1 MITKHL
7 LLLVSLCLWEGLA
20 GSASASKVVR
30 RRGVGVLHLVKQ
42 GESTA
47 AIQRDA
53 NVDANALPVMTLRNL
68 INQQAGDAGSF
79 SYSKM
84 LQTHAAPSGANKE
97 KQAFKPKRE
106 VDSVFKKE
114 VTAHTLSGDKELN
127 QDVKKVKNNTKNA
140 EAAKTGRTDKTF
152 TIHHKPDLHSNKTKF
167 KSGSRSR
174 SRPDLSVYT
183 TGVPGKGFS
192 IDSNRKLNLTGSYGV
207 LKLLSKENLVRIVN
221 SQMQSVPSLSF
232 PSKGS
237 RSRKRDLIDVNHRQL
252 ESQKMLRQDMVVTQ
266 PHTGFDNQTAFPYV
280 SPVTP
285 SDLNRDRG
293 ANSPIIPL
301 IEVKPAFSQ
310 EQVNLGIEDSDNGDS
325 KSEHV
330 VHMLSTTPRGEVSL
344 SPEKEATISQTEPP
358 FTSTKHLPLY
368 VPSEMNNSPPSVLT
382 AQHPRLIL
390 GNRAADSHRDPLTES
405 VHTAQT
411 ELSTAQYSEDEDNT
425 LVNSSHVLR
434 LHPAN
439 EWSRDAKTAGLR
451 AVDPENGQGLVFEE
465 AESEVKEE
473 EERDHMEGKG
483 PRSRS
488 RRSWIW
494 NQFFVIEEYAGPE
507 PVLIGRLHTDMDRN
521 DGRTKYV
528 LRGEGAGSV
537 FVIDEKTGNIHVTKP
552 LDREE
557 KDEYRL
563 VATATDRQTD
573 RALEPSSQFIIRV
586 QDINDNPPVFDE
598 GPYSAMVPE
607 MANIGTSIIQVTATD
622 ADDPT
627 YGNSAKLVYT
637 LVQGQQY
644 FSVDPQTGILR
655 TAVPDMD
662 RETQDQYLVLLQAK
676 DMGGHLGGLSGTTT
690 VTVKLTDV
698 NDNPPRFTQS
708 MWSFSVS
715 ELAIPG
721 AEIGRISATDADLGE
736 NAKLEYTILEGET
749 GDTFNITGVNQEAV
763 IILNKAVDY
772 ESRSSYSFSVEVL
785 NPIVDPRFL
794 RRGPFK
800 DRASIR
806 VAVLDADEPPRFSRA
821 RYHMDVSENCPPA
834 CTVGRVSAVD
844 PDTGLTNNIRF
855 SIDPQSDPEALFRIT
870 PDTGLITTAME
881 LDREREHWHNITVI
895 ATQRDNPSQVSRVL
909 VAVETLDLNDNAPEL
924 DRQYT
929 TAMCDSSSVGQV
941 VQVLRAIDR
950 DEGGNDSTV
959 YFSIP
964 PESSAALNFSVRDSG
979 GPTAS
984 LVLLSQIQP
993 LSRSPSSTLTLFVPL
1008 VLRDGTSGLTS
1019 TGTVTVSVCPCLR
1032 GGAQTGEKEKNKQME
1047 GEWDSDTEAVCLPQH
1062 STLPSPGL
1070 STAALLAILACVA
1083 TLLAVS
1089 ALSLSLRRQKR
1100 DSLSPLEEDDVR
1112 ENIITYDDEGGGE
1125 ADTAAFDIAALQS
1138 APHSS
1143 HSRGYRTL
1151 DSRNVR
1157 YTQRTHE
1164 KARTYSWAQNPG
1176 VDHNYSGPGGGALYG
1191 RLCYSSHTLPVLRRT
1206 PGGTFEPG
1214 LAELGYRYPGGQ
1226 PDHSLVIQNQG
1237 AMVRPMESGAVYI
1250 APNDLST
1257 GSRMGSCAG
1266 SRDGTAVSTSDGG
1279 TPRTSD
1285 SQERGGGTRTASN
1298 CTEGSNEDNVNHSQD
1313 VDWRRTEPTHAHLRS
1328 HQVQSETLP
1337 REHTHLV
1344 MTRSGSMIGQGHSAG
1359 CWGND
1364 SATLPL
1370 AGRRASCTGSAPKGT
1385 SSGQAESDSS
1395 AGGGGERGGG
1405 GCGGGNGSGGTSTDG
1420 QHQPGNGRNYTTG
1433 LQGDMSGQRDFAS
1446 SLGRRGLE
1454 IGSNFVVARPD
1465 REGGGISLT
1474 GTPPVYTDAPG
1485 FIGNWRD
1492 GMGLG
1497 GYVLGRR
1504 DMTPQLLPFPGQPRG
1519 VYGGVMGF
1527 GGGWVP
1533 GMEAARGSP
1542 GPGGPSLALRVGEFL
1557 RLRLAQVTF
1566 DPSQPPYD
1574 SVQVYGLE
1582 GTGSRA
1588 GSLSSLES
1596 EGEKEAEKED
1606 WGAGMD
1612 EWGPQFQKLAQLFIE
1627 REKEKEDKDQA
1638 EDGAKKENGM
1648 KGDSERRERGEQT
1661 GDEGKD

>member
-1 MITKHL
+1 MITRNL
-7 LLLVSLCLWEGLA
+7 LLLLSLCLWEGLE
-20 GSASASKVVR
+20 GGASASKVVR
-30 RRGVGVLHLVKQ
+30 RRGVGGSHVVKP
-42 GESTA
+42 GESRA
-47 AIQRDA
+47 GDQRDA
-53 NVDANALPVMTLRNL
+53 SVDADGMPVVTFRNL
-68 INQQAGDAGSF
+68 INHEQAGDTGSF
-79 SYSKM
+79 SHSKL
-84 LQTHAAPSGANKE
+84 LQSHAAPSVAYKE
-97 KQAFKPKRE
+97 RKALKPKRE

-114 VTAHTLSGDKELN
+114 VTPRTLSNDKEFI
-127 QDVKKVKNNTKNA
+127 QEGRKVKNNTKNA
-140 EAAKTGRTDKTF
+140 ETTRTGRSEKTF
-152 TIHHKPDLHSNKTKF
+152 AIRHKTDPHSNRTRF

-174 SRPDLSVYT
+174 ARPDLSVYT

-252 ESQKMLRQDMVVTQ
+252 EAQKVARQDMVVTQ
-266 PHTGFDNQTAFPYV
+266 SRAGFDNQTAFPYV
-280 SPVTP
+280 SPVTTP
-285 SDLNRDRG
+285 DLNQDQGPDIRI
-293 ANSPIIPL
+293 NPL
-301 IEVKPAFSQ
+301 SEVKPALNK
-310 EQVNLGIEDSDNGDS
+310 EQGNLGAQDSDNGDS
-325 KSEHV
+325 ESKHLV
-330 VHMLSTTPRGEVSL
+330 RALSTPHSELGL
-344 SPEKEATISQTEPP
+344 GPEKEVTISQTQTP

-368 VPSEMNNSPPSVLT
+368 APPETNNSPPSVLT
-382 AQHPRLIL
+382 MQRSGLRL
-390 GNRAADSHRDPLTES
+390 GNRAADSQRDPLAES

-411 ELSTAQYSEDEDNT
+411 EPSTAQYPADEDNT

-434 LHPAN
+434 LHPAP
-439 EWSRDAKTAGLR
+439 EWSYAAKNAGTQ
-451 AVDPENGQGLVFEE
+451 AVDPKNGQGLVFEE
-465 AESEVKEE
+465 AELEVEE
-473 EERDHMEGKG
+473 EAPDHAEGKG

-563 VATATDRQTD
+563 IATATDRQTD

-586 QDINDNPPVFDE
+586 QDINDNPPIFDE
-598 GPYSAMVPE
+598 GPYSATVPE

-662 RETQDQYLVLLQAK
+662 RETQDQFLVVLQAK

-690 VTVKLTDV
+690 VTVRLTDV

-749 GDTFNITGVNQEAV
+749 GDTFNITGMNQEAL
-763 IILNKAVDY
+763 IMLNRAVDY

-785 NPIVDPRFL
+785 NPVVDPRFL

-821 RYHMDVSENCPPA
+821 RYHLDVSENCPPA

-870 PDTGLITTAME
+870 PDTGLITTATE

-929 TAMCDSSSVGQV
+929 TAMCDSTSIGQV

-979 GPTAS
+979 GTTAS
-984 LVLLSQIQP
+984 LVLLSQLQP
-993 LSRSPSSTLTLFVPL
+993 LSRSSSSTRTLYVPL

-1032 GGAQTGEKEKNKQME
+1032 GGARAGEKEKNKQTD
-1047 GEWDSDTEAVCLPQH
+1047 GEWDWEREAVCLPQQ

-1143 HSRGYRTL
+1143 RSRGYRTL

-1157 YTQRTHE
+1157 YSHRNQD

-1176 VDHNYSGPGGGALYG
+1176 VDHNYSGPAGPLYG
-1191 RLCYSSHTLPVLRRT
+1191 RLCYSSHTLPVLRRA
-1206 PGGTFEPG
+1206 PGVTFDPG

-1237 AMVRPMESGAVYI
+1237 AMVGAMESGAVYI
-1250 APNDLST
+1250 APADLGA
-1257 GSRMGSCAG
+1257 GSQMGSCTG
-1266 SRDGTAVSTSDGG
+1266 SRDGTAPQSASDGG

-1285 SQERGGGTRTASN
+1285 SHERGGRTVSN
-1298 CTEGSNEDNVNHSQD
+1298 CTEGSNEDKVNHGQD
-1313 VDWRRTEPTHAHLRS
+1313 VDW
-1328 HQVQSETLP
+1328 VQSETLP
-1337 REHTHLV
+1337 REHNLV
-1344 MTRSGSMIGQGHSAG
+1344 VTRSGSVIGQGQGRAG
-1359 CWGND
+1359 GWVSD

-1370 AGRRASCTGSAPKGT
+1370 AGRRASRSGLSPNRT
-1385 SSGQAESDSS
+1385 SCGQAD
-1395 AGGGGERGGG
+1395 
-1405 GCGGGNGSGGTSTDG
+1405 
-1420 QHQPGNGRNYTTG
+1420 GRNYATV
-1433 LQGDMSGQRDFAS
+1433 LQGEASGQRDYPG
-1446 SLGRRGLE
+1446 SLGRGGLE
-1454 IGSNFVVARPD
+1454 MGSNFVVARPD
-1465 REGGGISLT
+1465 REGRGISLT
-1474 GTPPVYTDAPG
+1474 GTSVYTEAPG
-1485 FIGNWRD
+1485 FIGDWRD
-1492 GMGLG
+1492 RVGLG

-1504 DMTPQLLPFPGQPRG
+1504 DMTPQMLPFPGQPRG
-1519 VYGGVMGF
+1519 AYGGVMGF
-1527 GGGWVP
+1527 GAGWVP
-1533 GMEAARGSP
+1533 GLEAARGAP

-1596 EGEKEAEKED
+1596 EGEKDAEKED
-1606 WGAGMD
+1606 WGAGLD
-1612 EWGPQFQKLAQLFIE
+1612 
-1627 REKEKEDKDQA
+1627 
-1638 EDGAKKENGM
+1638 
-1648 KGDSERRERGEQT
+1648 
-1661 GDEGKD
+1661 

>member
-1 MITKHL
+1 MITRSL
-7 LLLVSLCLWEGLA
+7 LLLVSLCLWEGLM
-20 GSASASKVVR
+20 GGASAGKIVR
-30 RRGVGVLHLVKQ
+30 RRGVGGSRMVKL
-42 GESTA
+42 GESRPVD
-47 AIQRDA
+47 QWDA
-53 NVDANALPVMTLRNL
+53 SMDSNAMSVVTLRSV
-68 INQQAGDAGSF
+68 ISHEQASDAGSF
-79 SYSKM
+79 SYSKI
-84 LQTHAAPSGANKE
+84 LQNHPVAAGANRE
-97 KQAFKPKRE
+97 RQAFKPKRE
-106 VDSVFKKE
+106 VDSVNKKDG
-114 VTAHTLSGDKELN
+114 TPHKEFN
-127 QDVKKVKNNTKNA
+127 QDVKKVKNSTKSA
-140 EAAKTGRTDKTF
+140 ESSKTGKSEKTF
-152 TIHHKPDLHSNKTKF
+152 TIRHKPDLHSNKTRF

-174 SRPDLSVYT
+174 GRPDPSVHT
-183 TGVPGKGFS
+183 TGVPGKGLS
-192 IDSNRKLNLTGSYGV
+192 VESNRKLNLTGSYGV

-252 ESQKMLRQDMVVTQ
+252 EGQKVQRQDMAVTQ
-266 PHTGFDNQTAFPYV
+266 PHIGFDNQTAFPYA
-280 SPVTP
+280 SPVTTP
-285 SDLNRDRG
+285 DLNRDPGLETRP
-293 ANSPIIPL
+293 NPL
-301 IEVKPAFSQ
+301 SEVKPAFTKGQ
-310 EQVNLGIEDSDNGDS
+310 DDLGIQGSDGGDS
-325 KSEHV
+325 KSKHL
-330 VHMLSTTPRGEVSL
+330 VHLLSTPRSEVGL
-344 SPEKEATISQTEPP
+344 GLEKEVMASQTEPP

-368 VPSEMNNSPPSVLT
+368 VPSETNDSPPSVLT
-382 AQHPRLIL
+382 MQPLGVRL
-390 GNRAADSHRDPLTES
+390 GNRAADSRRDPLAES
-405 VHTAQT
+405 AHTAQT
-411 ELSTAQYSEDEDNT
+411 ELSTAQYSDEDNK
-425 LVNSSHVLR
+425 LVNGSHVLR
-434 LHPAN
+434 LHLAP
-439 EWSRDAKTAGLR
+439 EWMQEAKDTDVR
-451 AVDPENGQGLVFEE
+451 AVDPEDVKGLVFEE
-465 AESEVKEE
+465 AESEVEE
-473 EERDHMEGKG
+473 EVRDRTEGRG
-483 PRSRS
+483 SRSRS

-563 VATATDRQTD
+563 IATATDRQTD

-598 GPYSAMVPE
+598 GPYSAIVPE

-662 RETQDQYLVLLQAK
+662 RETLDQYLVVLQAK

-690 VTVKLTDV
+690 VTVRLTDV

-763 IILNKAVDY
+763 ITLNKAVDY

-870 PDTGLITTAME
+870 PDAGLITTAME
-881 LDREREHWHNITVI
+881 LDRERDHWHNITVI

-984 LVLLSQIQP
+984 LVLLSQLQP
-993 LSRSPSSTLTLFVPL
+993 LSRSPSSTLTLYVPL

-1019 TGTVTVSVCPCLR
+1019 TGTVTVSVCPCLK
-1032 GGAQTGEKEKNKQME
+1032 GGARAGEKEKDKQTE
-1047 GEWDSDTEAVCLPQH
+1047 GEWDWEREAVCLPQQ
-1062 STLPSPGL
+1062 SSLPSPGL
-1070 STAALLAILACVA
+1070 STAALLAILACVG

-1143 HSRGYRTL
+1143 RSRGYRTL

-1157 YTQRTHE
+1157 YTHRVQD
-1164 KARTYSWAQNPG
+1164 KGRTYSWAQNPG
-1176 VDHNYSGPGGGALYG
+1176 VEQNYSAPGGALYG
-1191 RLCYSSHTLPVLRRT
+1191 RLCYSSHTLPVLRRP

-1214 LAELGYRYPGGQ
+1214 LAELAYRFPGGQ

-1237 AMVRPMESGAVYI
+1237 AMVGPMESGAVYI
-1250 APNDLST
+1250 APTDLST
-1257 GSRMGSCAG
+1257 GSRTG
-1266 SRDGTAVSTSDGG
+1266 SRDGTAPQSGVSTSDGG

-1285 SQERGGGTRTASN
+1285 SQERGGQGGGGGGGGTGPGSN
-1298 CTEGSNEDNVNHSQD
+1298 CTEGSNEDKGNHSQD
-1313 VDWRRTEPTHAHLRS
+1313 MDW
-1328 HQVQSETLP
+1328 VQSETLP
-1337 REHTHLV
+1337 REHNLV
-1344 MTRSGSMIGQGHSAG
+1344 MTRSGSVVGQGHGAG
-1359 CWGND
+1359 GWVCD
-1364 SATLPL
+1364 SATLPM
-1370 AGRRASCTGSAPKGT
+1370 AGRRASRSGLSPKRT
-1385 SSGQAESDSS
+1385 SSGLAESDSS
-1395 AGGGGERGGG
+1395 GGGG
-1405 GCGGGNGSGGTSTDG
+1405 GGGNGGGNGNGGTSADG
-1420 QHQPGNGRNYTTG
+1420 QQQLSNGRNYATV
-1433 LQGDMSGQRDFAS
+1433 LQAEASGQRDYPG
-1446 SLGRRGLE
+1446 SLGRGGLE
-1454 IGSNFVVARPD
+1454 MGSNFVVARQD
-1465 REGGGISLT
+1465 RENGGMSLT
-1474 GTPPVYTDAPG
+1474 GTPSVYPEPAG
-1485 FIGNWRD
+1485 FIGDWRD
-1492 GMGLG
+1492 RVGLG

-1519 VYGGVMGF
+1519 AYAAGVMGF
-1527 GGGWVP
+1527 GANWVP
-1533 GMEAARGSP
+1533 GMEAARGAP

-1596 EGEKEAEKED
+1596 EGEKDAEKED
-1606 WGAGMD
+1606 WGAGLE
-1612 EWGPQFQKLAQLFIE
+1612 EWGPRFHKLAQLFKD
-1627 REKEKEDKDQA
+1627 REKERGDLEKVE
-1638 EDGAKKENGM
+1638 EGAKKE
-1648 KGDSERRERGEQT
+1648 KEKRDEQEKSERKEGGE
-1661 GDEGKD
+1661 EGKD

>member
-1 MITKHL
+1 R
-7 LLLVSLCLWEGLA
+7 EG
-20 GSASASKVVR
+20 
-30 RRGVGVLHLVKQ
+30 
-42 GESTA
+42 
-47 AIQRDA
+47 
-53 NVDANALPVMTLRNL
+53 N
-68 INQQAGDAGSF
+68 
-79 SYSKM
+79 
-84 LQTHAAPSGANKE
+84 HA
-97 KQAFKPKRE
+97 
-106 VDSVFKKE
+106 
-114 VTAHTLSGDKELN
+114 
-127 QDVKKVKNNTKNA
+127 
-140 EAAKTGRTDKTF
+140 
-152 TIHHKPDLHSNKTKF
+152 
-167 KSGSRSR
+167 
-174 SRPDLSVYT
+174 
-183 TGVPGKGFS
+183 
-192 IDSNRKLNLTGSYGV
+192 
-207 LKLLSKENLVRIVN
+207 
-221 SQMQSVPSLSF
+221 
-232 PSKGS
+232 
-237 RSRKRDLIDVNHRQL
+237 
-252 ESQKMLRQDMVVTQ
+252 
-266 PHTGFDNQTAFPYV
+266 
-280 SPVTP
+280 
-285 SDLNRDRG
+285 
-293 ANSPIIPL
+293 
-301 IEVKPAFSQ
+301 
-310 EQVNLGIEDSDNGDS
+310 
-325 KSEHV
+325 
-330 VHMLSTTPRGEVSL
+330 
-344 SPEKEATISQTEPP
+344 
-358 FTSTKHLPLY
+358 
-368 VPSEMNNSPPSVLT
+368 
-382 AQHPRLIL
+382 
-390 GNRAADSHRDPLTES
+390 
-405 VHTAQT
+405 
-411 ELSTAQYSEDEDNT
+411 
-425 LVNSSHVLR
+425 
-434 LHPAN
+434 
-439 EWSRDAKTAGLR
+439 
-451 AVDPENGQGLVFEE
+451 
-465 AESEVKEE
+465 
-473 EERDHMEGKG
+473 EGKG

-563 VATATDRQTD
+563 IATATDRQTD

-586 QDINDNPPVFDE
+586 QDINDNPPIFDE
-598 GPYSAMVPE
+598 GPYSATVPE

-662 RETQDQYLVLLQAK
+662 RETQDQFLVVLQAK

-690 VTVKLTDV
+690 VTVRLTDV

-749 GDTFNITGVNQEAV
+749 GDTFNITGMNQE
-763 IILNKAVDY
+763 AVDY

-785 NPIVDPRFL
+785 NPVVDPRFL

-821 RYHMDVSENCPPA
+821 RYHLDVSENCPPA

-870 PDTGLITTAME
+870 PDTGLITTATE

-895 ATQRDNPSQVSRVL
+895 ATQRGQGSLFVHSFNAETSLDFVHAQPQKTPRGTSQVIFQSADQVSRVL

-929 TAMCDSSSVGQV
+929 TAMCDSTSIGQV

-979 GPTAS
+979 GS
-984 LVLLSQIQP
+984 LVLLSQLQP
-993 LSRSPSSTLTLFVPL
+993 LSRSSSSTRTLYVPL

-1032 GGAQTGEKEKNKQME
+1032 GGA
-1047 GEWDSDTEAVCLPQH
+1047 EAVCLPQQ

-1143 HSRGYRTL
+1143 RSRVLAHSR
-1151 DSRNVR
+1151 
-1157 YTQRTHE
+1157 
-1164 KARTYSWAQNPG
+1164 A
-1176 VDHNYSGPGGGALYG
+1176 
-1191 RLCYSSHTLPVLRRT
+1191 
-1206 PGGTFEPG
+1206 
-1214 LAELGYRYPGGQ
+1214 
-1226 PDHSLVIQNQG
+1226 
-1237 AMVRPMESGAVYI
+1237 
-1250 APNDLST
+1250 
-1257 GSRMGSCAG
+1257 
-1266 SRDGTAVSTSDGG
+1266 
-1279 TPRTSD
+1279 
-1285 SQERGGGTRTASN
+1285 
-1298 CTEGSNEDNVNHSQD
+1298 
-1313 VDWRRTEPTHAHLRS
+1313 
-1328 HQVQSETLP
+1328 
-1337 REHTHLV
+1337 
-1344 MTRSGSMIGQGHSAG
+1344 
-1359 CWGND
+1359 
-1364 SATLPL
+1364 
-1370 AGRRASCTGSAPKGT
+1370 
-1385 SSGQAESDSS
+1385 
-1395 AGGGGERGGG
+1395 
-1405 GCGGGNGSGGTSTDG
+1405 
-1420 QHQPGNGRNYTTG
+1420 
-1433 LQGDMSGQRDFAS
+1433 
-1446 SLGRRGLE
+1446 
-1454 IGSNFVVARPD
+1454 
-1465 REGGGISLT
+1465 
-1474 GTPPVYTDAPG
+1474 
-1485 FIGNWRD
+1485 
-1492 GMGLG
+1492 
-1497 GYVLGRR
+1497 
-1504 DMTPQLLPFPGQPRG
+1504 
-1519 VYGGVMGF
+1519 
-1527 GGGWVP
+1527 
-1533 GMEAARGSP
+1533 P

-1596 EGEKEAEKED
+1596 EGEKDAEKED
-1606 WGAGMD
+1606 WGAGLD
-1612 EWGPQFQKLAQLFIE
+1612 EWGPRFQKLAQLFKD
-1627 REKEKEDKDQA
+1627 REKEKEEKDE
-1638 EDGAKKENGM
+1638 EDSPSSPAHKENRHCE
-1648 KGDSERRERGEQT
+1648 KF
-1661 GDEGKD
+1661 K